1 MQIEKDAENESVV
14 KKSKKKKKQQK
25 TKDIVGDDTNAND
38 EETGNESEADNESE
52 VDNEEMQ
59 TEENEEEKS
68 IDNNNIEE
76 EEMEATKQKKSK
88 RKKKKGAKEPAS
100 IIQQIKNNVTK
111 ESNPVDSTLTSGIVG
126 HKKKQNAKKNL
137 KTESESDGMRFLR
150 TDTDAITIDTSDKPI
165 DMAAEDSDSED
176 DVINTQRMNIR
187 DAFANDD
194 VIEDFIAEK
203 ETDVEKSKP
212 KEVDTV
218 LPGWGDW
225 GGAGLKVSARKRKRF
240 TFVPVPEKKRL
251 DEGKPNVIINEVRN
265 KHFAKHQVILLF
277 VLFKFF
283 LF

>member
-1 MQIEKDAENESVV
+1 
-14 KKSKKKKKQQK
+14 
-25 TKDIVGDDTNAND
+25 
-38 EETGNESEADNESE
+38 
-52 VDNEEMQ
+52 
-59 TEENEEEKS
+59 
-68 IDNNNIEE
+68 
-76 EEMEATKQKKSK
+76 
-88 RKKKKGAKEPAS
+88 
-100 IIQQIKNNVTK
+100 
-111 ESNPVDSTLTSGIVG
+111 
-126 HKKKQNAKKNL
+126 
-137 KTESESDGMRFLR
+137 MRFLR
-150 TDTDAITIDTSDKPI
+150 TDTDAITIDTGDKPI

-265 KHFAKHQVILLF
+265 KNFAKHQVSDVPFPYTNRAEFERSIRQPIGEHWNTPSSYE
-277 VLFKFF
+277 KMIEPRISTASGTMIEPIKASRSMKKKMKKKKMAD
-283 LF
+283 